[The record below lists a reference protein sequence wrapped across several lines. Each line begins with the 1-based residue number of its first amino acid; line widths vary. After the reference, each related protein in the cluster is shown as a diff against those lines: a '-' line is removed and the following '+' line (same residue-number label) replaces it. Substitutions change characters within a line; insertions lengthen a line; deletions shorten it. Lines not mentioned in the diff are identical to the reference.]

1 MIAYRRALVAV
12 PLAVALAF
20 GSAAALSGCSVRGIV
35 QSVSH
40 GHVDLDTKSVPADF
54 PKSVPLANGDVVY
67 GASIGSTEGRLWN
80 VTIKVGGNESIDAIA
95 RRFTD
100 AGFRSDIDH
109 RTASGGGTVS
119 FTKGAYSALVVVTRS
134 GPKGWVANYTVTQ
147 KR

>member
-1 MIAYRRALVAV
+1 
-12 PLAVALAF
+12 
-20 GSAAALSGCSVRGIV
+20 
-35 QSVSH
+35 
-40 GHVDLDTKSVPADF
+40 
-54 PKSVPLANGDVVY
+54 VVY